1 MASPGQP
8 QSAPPGDPLQPPVGD
23 RDVTRHHQTLYN
35 PQWETVTSHG
45 IARAATKCPPPETLY
60 NPRWET
66 VT

>member
-1 MASPGQP
+1 MAPPGQP
-8 QSAPPGDPLQPPVGD
+8 QSAHPPEN
-23 RDVTRHHQTLYN
+23 LYN

-45 IARAATKCPPPETLY
+45 IARAATKCPPPPETLY